1 MSGRSSQLV
10 EERNARLSTGID
22 AMLANARIATVSA
35 GRGRGFLIEARGF
48 QLVVTAA
55 HCLPHLPPAHPRSS
69 FEQRTYSKLLGPL
82 GRTPSVWAECLF
94 VDPIADLAV
103 LGEPD
108 RQAFPPEMT
117 AYEDLVASR
126 SSLHIGTV
134 MRPCPVWLL
143 TLDGQWTQCAF
154 PDDGSGRWL
163 SIVGALPEAIAPG
176 TSGSPIMA
184 ADGRAVGLIGV
195 GGLSNPVLAD
205 RLPGWVLSRT

>member
-22 AMLANARIATVSA
+22 AMLANARIALVSA

-48 QLVVTAA
+48 HLVVTAA

-117 AYEDLVASR
+117 AYQDLVASR

-134 MRPCPVWLL
+134 MKPGPVWLM
-143 TLDGQWTQCAF
+143 TLDGQWTRCAV
-154 PDDGSGRWL
+154 PDDGWDRWL

>member
-1 MSGRSSQLV
+1 
-10 EERNARLSTGID
+10 
-22 AMLANARIATVSA
+22 MLANAKNAIVSA
-35 GRGRGFLIEARGF
+35 GGGRGFLIEARGF

-55 HCLPHLPPAHPRSS
+55 HCLPHLPPPHPRSS

-126 SSLHIGTV
+126 SSLHIGTLIK
-134 MRPCPVWLL
+134 PCPLWLL

-154 PDDGSGRWL
+154 PDDGRGRWL
-163 SIVGALPEAIAPG
+163 SVVGALPEAFAPG
-176 TSGSPIMA
+176 TSGSPIIA
-184 ADGRAVGLIGV
+184 ADGHAVGLIGV